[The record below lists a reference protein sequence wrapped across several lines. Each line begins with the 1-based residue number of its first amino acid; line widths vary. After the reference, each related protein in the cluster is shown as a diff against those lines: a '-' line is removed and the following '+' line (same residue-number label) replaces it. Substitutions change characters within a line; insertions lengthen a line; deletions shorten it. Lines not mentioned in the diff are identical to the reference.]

1 MSMFKLYSLPQ
12 ASGLSQWL
20 GDQLAVFGDLDDWLM
35 VLVLGLLVTIITQFT
50 SNVATATLLLPIAA
64 SMVRTDILQPFFC
77 FNRQEA
83 SEPRLTNGS

>member
-1 MSMFKLYSLPQ
+1 MSCVKLYSLPQ

-20 GDQLAVFGDLDDWLM
+20 GDQLTVFGDLDDWLM

-64 SMVRTDILQPFFC
+64 SMVRTDVLQPFLILFQQA
-77 FNRQEA
+77 R
-83 SEPRLTNGS
+83 SI